1 MSVINGGFRVTTVL
15 FYPERLPTAY
25 TDKNPALSQ
34 QVFPDIVMS
43 KPEQSRITASEAQP
57 FSLFLYFVSMIRHHS
72 VIKFTDM
79 RARSQ
84 SLRKGS
90 RAPGRHAHIKGVTV
104 ILFFKPPGH
113 KACRH

>member
-1 MSVINGGFRVTTVL
+1 MSVINGGFRVTTVF
-15 FYPERLPTAY
+15 FYPEPLPASH